1 MQPLIF
7 HTAGKITEKYSP
19 VDLGSSSF
27 VGDSTG
33 MKNLRAVRDK
43 GMNSIENATSGENIL

>member
-7 HTAGKITEKYSP
+7 HTAGKITGKYSP